1 MSRLPLSLEDV
12 LKTMIGIDSYLTNGF
27 KPEPFPKYEILKNEN
42 KYKIRLLLSG
52 YSQEDISISV
62 ESNNLIISHEKPKQ
76 TEDLDADLDGFRFI
90 TPKQISTK
98 SFNFKIAIL
107 NLEVKDATFENGILE
122 VKLEDK
128 EPVEKKII
136 NIS

>member
-1 MSRLPLSLEDV
+1 MSRLPVSLEDV
-12 LKTMIGIDSYLTNGF
+12 LKTMIGIDNYLANGF

-62 ESNNLIISHEKPKQ
+62 ESNNLIISHDKQ
-76 TEDLDADLDGFRFI
+76 KQEDSEVDSDGFKFI

-107 NLEVKDATFENGILE
+107 NLEVKNATFENGILE
-122 VKLEDK
+122 IKLEDK

-136 NIS
+136 TIS

>member
-1 MSRLPLSLEDV
+1 MNRLPVSLEDV
-12 LKTMIGIDSYLTNGF
+12 LKTMIGIDNYLTNGF

-62 ESNNLIISHEKPKQ
+62 ESNNLIISHDKQ
-76 TEDLDADLDGFRFI
+76 KQEDSDLDSDGFKFI

-107 NLEVKDATFENGILE
+107 NLEVKEATFENGILE
-122 VKLEDK
+122 IKLEDK
-128 EPVEKKII
+128 EPVEKKVITI
-136 NIS
+136 K

>member
-1 MSRLPLSLEDV
+1 MSNFPINLDDM
-12 LKTMIGIDSYLTNGF
+12 LKTIIGLDNLLVNGF

-62 ESNNLIISHEKPKQ
+62 ESNNLIISHDKQKEK
-76 TEDLDADLDGFRFI
+76 EENDCDSEGFKFI

-98 SFNFKIAIL
+98 SFKFRIAIL
-107 NLEVKDATFENGILE
+107 NLEVKEATFTNGILE
-122 VKLEDK
+122 IRLEDK

-136 NIS
+136 TIK

>member
-1 MSRLPLSLEDV
+1 MNRLPISLEDV

-42 KYKIRLLLSG
+42 KYKMRLLLSG

-62 ESNNLIISHEKPKQ
+62 ESNNLIISHEKQKQ
-76 TEDLDADLDGFRFI
+76 DDSELDSDGFKFI
-90 TPKQISTK
+90 TPKQISTR

-107 NLEVKDATFENGILE
+107 NLEVKEATFENGILE
-122 VKLEDK
+122 IKLEDK

-136 NIS
+136 TIK